1 MVLFSADSE
10 MMSVKYVE
18 NSVSVVKLVLEL
30 MILFVGQQTFI
41 RRDFDEGCWFAE
53 NSNDFCQTNRHTPCT
68 IPLCDLR
75 FDLLR

>member
-30 MILFVGQQTFI
+30 MILFVG
-41 RRDFDEGCWFAE
+41 
-53 NSNDFCQTNRHTPCT
+53 
-68 IPLCDLR
+68 
-75 FDLLR
+75 